1 MRNATYGPEKHL
13 FRAVE
18 WLIFVFLAYAASLAA
33 VMPIPDSSRRGI
45 LVWNAAV
52 AAAYAGV
59 AVFDYRRPSSRVSVL
74 RDWLPMGFILF
85 AFREMGLF
93 ILPDP
98 AHRLEQ
104 IWLGWD
110 HALLGAWFRGA
121 VEALGPGFPALLEI
135 AYSTVYIVPLLAL
148 AVIYFYGRHERAG
161 DFGFIVLLGVL
172 LTYAQFPFWP
182 SQPPRL
188 LFPGQDVPSY
198 SSVFRE
204 FNWWILG
211 HYSIHSSVF
220 PSGHV
225 AAAYAAA
232 IGLRR
237 TLPEHKAAAR
247 WFFFGATVIAISTVY
262 GRYHYFAD
270 AAAGFAMALFGAAL
284 AWAIQTLPARLPR
297 GVVAQFGREVRY
309 GVGFTQ
315 RLWRG

>member
-1 MRNATYGPEKHL
+1 MRNATYRTGRRLLRP
-13 FRAVE
+13 VE
-18 WLIFVFLAYAASLAA
+18 WLILLFLAYAATLAVA
-33 VMPIPDSSRRGI
+33 MPIPDSSRNGI
-45 LVWNAAV
+45 LLWNAAV
-52 AAAYAGV
+52 GAAYLGV
-59 AVFDYRRPSSRVSVL
+59 AVFDYRRPSSALSVV
-74 RDWLPMGFILF
+74 RDWLPMGFILY

-98 AHRLEQ
+98 THRLEQ

-110 HALLGAWFRGA
+110 HTLLGNGFRGA
-121 VEALGPGFPALLEI
+121 IESLGPVFPALLEI
-135 AYSTVYIVPLLAL
+135 AYSTVYIVPPLAL
-148 AVIYFYGRHERAG
+148 AVLYLYKRRERAG
-161 DFGFIVLLGVL
+161 EFGFIVLLGVL

-188 LFPGQDVPSY
+188 LFPSEDLPSY

-237 TLPEHKAAAR
+237 ALPEHKAVVR
-247 WFFFGATVIAISTVY
+247 WFFFGATLIAVSTVY

-270 AAAGFAMALFGAAL
+270 AAAGFSMALVGAAL

-297 GVVAQFGREVRY
+297 GVVAQFGREARY
-309 GVGFTQ
+309 GTGFTQ